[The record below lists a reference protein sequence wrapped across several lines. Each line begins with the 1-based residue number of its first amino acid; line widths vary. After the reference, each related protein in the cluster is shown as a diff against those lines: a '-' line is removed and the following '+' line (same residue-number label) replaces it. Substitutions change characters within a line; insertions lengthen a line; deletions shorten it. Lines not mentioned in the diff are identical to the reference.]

1 MGACQSQ
8 IKNKKYYRL
17 RILRE

>member
-17 RILRE
+17 RIMRE